1 MEKQVIKFWASWCG
15 PCNEYGPIFE
25 RVKQDLQDIVEFKD
39 VNVQQDP
46 DNIAGDYKV
55 RGIPHTVV
63 VQDGK
68 VIRSQSGKMSEQQ
81 LRSFILN

>member
-1 MEKQVIKFWASWCG
+1 
-15 PCNEYGPIFE
+15 
-25 RVKQDLQDIVEFKD
+25 VEFKD

-63 VQDGK
+63 IKDGK

-81 LRSFILN
+81 LKSFILN

>member
-1 MEKQVIKFWASWCG
+1 MEKQVIKFWAAWCG
-15 PCNEYGPIFE
+15 PCVQYGPIFE
-25 RVKQDLQDIVEFKD
+25 RVKQDLQDIAEFKE
-39 VNVQQDP
+39 VNVEQDP

-55 RGIPHTVV
+55 RGIPHTVL